1 MRLRGLNRGLVC
13 RQAVELISDY
23 LEGAL
28 PKRDRERLEA
38 HLRACDGC
46 DEYLR
51 QVQATI
57 RILGNVKPTD
67 LDPETRRGLMDVY
80 RQFPGGMSPT
90 RRGASA
96 RLGGRGHSKK
106 FKTCLR

>member
-1 MRLRGLNRGLVC
+1 MKLPTLRKDLVC
-13 RQAVELISDY
+13 QQAVELITDY

-28 PKRDRERLEA
+28 TPRETERLET

-57 RILGNVKPTD
+57 RILGNVKPED
-67 LDPETRRGLMDVY
+67 LEPETRQGLLELY
-80 RQFPGGMSPT
+80 RQFRDG
-90 RRGASA
+90 
-96 RLGGRGHSKK
+96 
-106 FKTCLR
+106 

>member
-1 MRLRGLNRGLVC
+1 MAEAGSVPTSRSRWRSDETAGLNRGLVC

-67 LDPETRRGLMDVY
+67 LDPETRRGLMDLY
-80 RQFPGGMSPT
+80 RQF
-90 RRGASA
+90 REE
-96 RLGGRGHSKK
+96 
-106 FKTCLR
+106 

>member
-1 MRLRGLNRGLVC
+1 MRLPTLRRDLVC
-13 RQAVELISDY
+13 QQAVELITDY

-28 PKRDRERLEA
+28 TARETERLEA

-57 RILGNVKPTD
+57 RILGNVKPED
-67 LDPETRRGLMDVY
+67 LEPETRQGLLELY
-80 RQFPGGMSPT
+80 RQFRDG
-90 RRGASA
+90 
-96 RLGGRGHSKK
+96 
-106 FKTCLR
+106 